1 VAGAEHQEAPG
12 RLDTR
17 KTERAVEKMARM
29 GVEYCLVP
37 QLTGGGDR
45 ELSSDPDGTRRPGKG
60 GADLAKDLFLAQH
73 N

>member
-1 VAGAEHQEAPG
+1 
-12 RLDTR
+12 
-17 KTERAVEKMARM
+17 M

-45 ELSSDPDGTRRPGKG
+45 ELSGNPDGTRRPGKG
-60 GADLAKDLFLAQH
+60 GANLAKDLFLAQH